1 MSFAF
6 VVGMISHM
14 GILAMKTA
22 ILITA
27 RLKSTRLPMKV
38 IKSIQ
43 GRPMISHM
51 IDRLK
56 LARKP
61 GEIIICTSSVSQDDP
76 LEEIAAQESV
86 GCYRGDPDDVLLR
99 LTRAAEE
106 FDVDTVVN
114 CTADNPLVDPEYI
127 DRLVDFHSALGYDYS
142 CCRGLP
148 LGTFSYVISYP
159 AMLLACEIKQ
169 ETDTEV
175 WGGYFTQTGLFAW
188 DEMPVDPEVNWP
200 QLRLTVDTPEDF
212 ELITRI
218 FDELYKPGLVFS
230 LEDIVEL
237 CRRKPELVAINAGI
251 EQKTAKPIK
260 FTAGIGETGP
270 VPT

>member
-1 MSFAF
+1 
-6 VVGMISHM
+6 
-14 GILAMKTA
+14 MKTA

-38 IKSIQ
+38 LKPIQ

-56 LARKP
+56 LARNP
-61 GEIIICTSSVSQDDP
+61 GEIIICTST
-76 LEEIAAQESV
+76 EEIAEQESV
-86 GCYRGDPDDVLLR
+86 GCYRGNPDDVLLR

-106 FDVDTVVN
+106 FSVDTVVN
-114 CTADNPLVDPEYI
+114 CTADNPFVDPEYI
-127 DRLVDFHSALGYDYS
+127 DRLVDFHHALGYDYS

-159 AMLLACEIKQ
+159 AMLRACEIKQ
-169 ETDTEV
+169 ENDTEV

-218 FDELYKPGLVFS
+218 FDELYTPGLVFS

-237 CRRKPELVAINAGI
+237 CRCKPELVAINAGI
-251 EQKTAKPIK
+251 EQKPAKPIK
-260 FTAGIGETGP
+260 ISGGVGEPDPMTA
-270 VPT
+270 